1 MSVNEKQAFHQ
12 EGYLRENYRY
22 FHLRDT
28 AGQERDFHFHDFDKL
43 VILLEGRVDY
53 TVESVSYH
61 LRPWDILLV
70 KHHTI
75 HRADIDQSLPYERV
89 IVYLDRKYFDRVM
102 PEAGLMN
109 CFEIADRQRQHLLV
123 PDEPQRQQIA
133 GLLRAYEQSRRDEG
147 FGAAAMGDTLM
158 MQLLIQVG
166 RVHAAGP
173 EQKKGGLDPKIERVL
188 SYINENLTGEL
199 PVERLAEQVYL
210 SKYHFM
216 RLFKAQTGST
226 VHAYVRQKRLLF
238 AARLIRE
245 GVPANRAATDS
256 GFSDY
261 SAFHRAFRD
270 SFGISPGQ
278 LKK

>member
-1 MSVNEKQAFHQ
+1 MGESKSFSLA
-12 EGYLRENYRY
+12 GYLKENYKY
-22 FHLRDT
+22 FHLKDT

-43 VILLEGRVDY
+43 VILLSGKVDY
-53 TVESVSYH
+53 LVENERYE
-61 LRPWDILLV
+61 LKAWDILLV

-75 HRADIDQSLPYERV
+75 HRAIIDKRLPYER
-89 IVYLDRKYFDRVM
+89 IIIYLDRKFFDRAF
-102 PEAGLMN
+102 PDARLMD
-109 CFEIADRQRQHLLV
+109 CFETADRSGRHLL
-123 PDEPQRQQIA
+123 EPNADQISALRQVID
-133 GLLRAYEQSRRDEG
+133 AYENALGDTG
-147 FGAAAMGDTLM
+147 FGSQTMRDTFI

-166 RVHAAGP
+166 RVRAVAP
-173 EQKKGGLDPKIERVL
+173 EEERNSYDPKIEKVL
-188 SYINENLTGEL
+188 SYINENLTAPL
-199 PVERLAEQVYL
+199 SVESLAEQVYL

-226 VHAYVRQKRLLF
+226 VHSYVRQKRLMY

-245 GVPANRAATDS
+245 GIPANQAAADS

-261 SAFHRAFRD
+261 SSFHRAFKE

>member
-1 MSVNEKQAFHQ
+1 MADNCSISLA
-12 EGYLRENYRY
+12 GYLKENYRY
-22 FHLRDT
+22 FHLKDT

-43 VILLEGRVDY
+43 VILLAGKVDY
-53 TVESVSYH
+53 LVESERYE
-61 LRPWDILLV
+61 LKPWDILLV

-75 HRADIDQSLPYERV
+75 HRAIIDKSLPYERI
-89 IVYLDRKYFDRVM
+89 IVYLDRKYFDRVF
-102 PEAGLMN
+102 PDARLMD
-109 CFEIADRQRQHLLV
+109 CFETADRSGRHLL
-123 PDEPQRQQIA
+123 EPNAGQIKE
-133 GLLRAYEQSRRDEG
+133 LSVVLKAYESAVADTG
-147 FGAAAMGDTLM
+147 FGAQTMRDTLI

-166 RVHAAGP
+166 RVRAAKP
-173 EQKKGGLDPKIERVL
+173 EEESSRYDPKIEKAL
-188 SYINENLTGEL
+188 SYINENLNSSL
-199 PVERLAEQVYL
+199 SVEVLAEQVYL

-226 VHAYVRQKRLLF
+226 VHSYVRQKRLMY

-245 GVPANRAATDS
+245 GVAANQAAADS

-261 SAFHRAFRD
+261 SAFHRAFRE

>member
-1 MSVNEKQAFHQ
+1 MADNRSISLA
-12 EGYLRENYRY
+12 GYLKENYRY
-22 FHLRDT
+22 FHLKDT

-43 VILLEGRVDY
+43 VILLAGRVDY
-53 TVESVSYH
+53 LVENERYE
-61 LRPWDILLV
+61 LKPWDILLV

-75 HRADIDQSLPYERV
+75 HRAIIDKSLPYERI
-89 IVYLDRKYFDRVM
+89 IVYLDRKYFDRVF
-102 PEAGLMN
+102 PDARLMD
-109 CFEIADRQRQHLLV
+109 CFETADRSGRHLL
-123 PDEPQRQQIA
+123 EPNEEQIKE
-133 GLLRAYEQSRRDEG
+133 LSLVLKAYENSVADTG
-147 FGAAAMGDTLM
+147 FGAQTMRDTFI

-166 RVHAAGP
+166 RVRAAKP
-173 EQKKGGLDPKIERVL
+173 EDQKSGYDPKIEKAL
-188 SYINENLTGEL
+188 SYINENLNSSLSVEL
-199 PVERLAEQVYL
+199 LAEQVYL

-226 VHAYVRQKRLLF
+226 VHSYVRQKRLMY

-245 GVPANRAATDS
+245 GVAANQAAADS

-261 SAFHRAFRD
+261 SAFHRAFRE

>member
-1 MSVNEKQAFHQ
+1 MAEKQAVSLA
-12 EGYLRENYRY
+12 GYLRENYRY
-22 FHLRDT
+22 FHLKDT

-43 VILLEGRVDY
+43 VILLSGKVDY
-53 TVESVSYH
+53 LVENENYE
-61 LRPWDILLV
+61 LKPWDILLV

-75 HRADIDQSLPYERV
+75 HRAVIDKSLPYER
-89 IVYLDRKYFDRVM
+89 IIIYLDRKFFDRVF
-102 PEAGLMN
+102 PEARLMD
-109 CFEIADRQRQHLLV
+109 CFETADKSGRHLLQ
-123 PDEPQRQQIA
+123 PNTQQIESLSA
-133 GLLRAYEQSRRDEG
+133 VLKSYESALEDSGYGSQTMR
-147 FGAAAMGDTLM
+147 DTLI

-166 RVHAAGP
+166 RVRAA
-173 EQKKGGLDPKIERVL
+173 EHTEDSKIYDPKIEKVL
-188 SYINENLTGEL
+188 SYINENLSSPLSVEL
-199 PVERLAEQVYL
+199 LAEQVYL

-226 VHAYVRQKRLLF
+226 VHNYVRQKRLMN

-245 GVPANRAATDS
+245 GVPANQAAADS

-261 SAFHRAFRD
+261 SAFHRAFKE

>member
-1 MSVNEKQAFHQ
+1 MGESKSFSLA
-12 EGYLRENYRY
+12 GYLKENYKY
-22 FHLRDT
+22 FHLKDT

-43 VILLEGRVDY
+43 VILLSGKVDY
-53 TVESVSYH
+53 LVENERYE
-61 LRPWDILLV
+61 LKAWDILLV

-75 HRADIDQSLPYERV
+75 HRAIIDKRLPYER
-89 IVYLDRKYFDRVM
+89 IIIYLDRKFFDRAF
-102 PEAGLMN
+102 PDARLMD
-109 CFEIADRQRQHLLV
+109 CFETADRSGRHLL
-123 PDEPQRQQIA
+123 EPNEDQVAALRQVID
-133 GLLRAYEQSRRDEG
+133 AYENALGDTG
-147 FGAAAMGDTLM
+147 FGSQTMRDTFI

-166 RVHAAGP
+166 RVRAVAP
-173 EQKKGGLDPKIERVL
+173 EEERNAYDPKIEKIL
-188 SYINENLTGEL
+188 SYINENLTSPL
-199 PVERLAEQVYL
+199 SVESLADQVYL

-226 VHAYVRQKRLLF
+226 VHSYVRQKRLMY

-245 GVPANRAATDS
+245 GIPASQAAADS

-261 SAFHRAFRD
+261 SSFHRAFKE